1 LKRLKCL
8 WTPISLS
15 ETSDHKLIS
24 KLGQTAEDGI
34 VMLGQMAEDGQTA
47 EDGIVML
54 GQTAE
59 DGIVMLG
66 QLHRCFFG
74 RLWLVILDAKV
85 V

>member
-1 LKRLKCL
+1 
-8 WTPISLS
+8 
-15 ETSDHKLIS
+15 
-24 KLGQTAEDGI
+24 
-34 VMLGQMAEDGQTA
+34 MLGQMAEDGQTA

-74 RLWLVILDAKV
+74 RL
-85 V
+85 